1 MSNQAWDNQVKAI
14 NAQHRYE
21 RLLIISRDLYKL
33 IFDYQNPDY
42 KWTCNEYGQ
51 FFKELDKLAKE
62 FDSKPWKTSAIL
74 ENHYK
79 IRAIVEKANIEW
91 HATQAGKLNAK

>member
-1 MSNQAWDNQVKAI
+1 MINSSLAEDIKVI

-21 RLLIISRDLYKL
+21 RLLIISRDLYRL
-33 IFDYQNPDY
+33 LFDYQNPDY
-42 KWTCNEYGQ
+42 KWTCNEYGH
-51 FFKELDKLAKE
+51 FFKALDKLAKE

-79 IRAIVEKANIEW
+79 TRAIVEKANLEW
-91 HATQAGKLNAK
+91 HRVQVSKLNTK